1 MLFLRSFLIASLVP
15 LLALGFCVVRLAQEA
30 GVGPVAALTLPLE
43 RLAAGG
49 LIEAARIG
57 ETQARLT
64 LVILLSAALLM
75 ASLAGFAVAF
85 LVSAAVGKNRVA
97 MVAVMPAFA
106 FLMLIVTTLF
116 VIGDVGVL
124 LGVVGA
130 SMTGADAAVTSNGA
144 SFYTVLLLAVG
155 VLTVLGLIGALVRMF
170 HIPAMGVMGVRAQS
184 TDHPKILAFV
194 EDVARRVDARA
205 PQHVVLGMDLNFFA
219 TNAPIRPLG
228 EGRLKGETLYLSLP
242 CLRLLSE
249 GELRAV
255 VGHELGHFSGKDTAY
270 SMAFAPAFH
279 GLGEAV
285 NAVRKPLW
293 RIPNLLGLL
302 ASERLSYVAFLFHR
316 NHGAASREREFAAD
330 QKGAEASNPSDL
342 AAALIKMFI
351 LAQIWALQAQ
361 VNIGRLQRGRMMRN
375 LSLSFAERVRY
386 DAETLRLPE
395 LVKDALLYETA
406 HPTDQHPRTSER
418 IRALNVPVATVADGR
433 AIGERLYP
441 ATPASTLLDDMR
453 FAEEQLTR
461 LVQRMWVGLGARP
474 KDDSHDGV
482 NALNNIFCQLFAHM
496 VLADKIVDPSE
507 IEVAEAEASTLVPD
521 FDFDGFREF
530 CRGDEPLVE
539 LDHLLEM
546 AAEILTDSGKE
557 QLITLLDH
565 IAKADRR
572 VVSEESAV
580 LAKAREIL
588 RA

>member
-1 MLFLRSFLIASLVP
+1 
-15 LLALGFCVVRLAQEA
+15 
-30 GVGPVAALTLPLE
+30 
-43 RLAAGG
+43 
-49 LIEAARIG
+49 
-57 ETQARLT
+57 
-64 LVILLSAALLM
+64 
-75 ASLAGFAVAF
+75 
-85 LVSAAVGKNRVA
+85 
-97 MVAVMPAFA
+97 
-106 FLMLIVTTLF
+106 
-116 VIGDVGVL
+116 
-124 LGVVGA
+124 
-130 SMTGADAAVTSNGA
+130 
-144 SFYTVLLLAVG
+144 
-155 VLTVLGLIGALVRMF
+155 
-170 HIPAMGVMGVRAQS
+170 
-184 TDHPKILAFV
+184 
-194 EDVARRVDARA
+194 
-205 PQHVVLGMDLNFFA
+205 
-219 TNAPIRPLG
+219 
-228 EGRLKGETLYLSLP
+228 
-242 CLRLLSE
+242 
-249 GELRAV
+249 
-255 VGHELGHFSGKDTAY
+255 
-270 SMAFAPAFH
+270 MAFAPAFH

-285 NAVRKPLW
+285 SAVRKPLW

-302 ASERLSYVAFLFHR
+302 ASERLSYVAFLFQR

-351 LAQIWALQAQ
+351 LAQVWALQAQ
-361 VNIGRLQRGRMMRN
+361 VNIARLQRGRMMRN

-441 ATPASTLLDDMR
+441 ATPVSTLLDDMR

-530 CRGDEPLVE
+530 CRGDEPLVD

-546 AAEILTDSGKE
+546 AGEILTDSGKR

-565 IAKADRR
+565 IALADKK

-588 RA
+588 LG